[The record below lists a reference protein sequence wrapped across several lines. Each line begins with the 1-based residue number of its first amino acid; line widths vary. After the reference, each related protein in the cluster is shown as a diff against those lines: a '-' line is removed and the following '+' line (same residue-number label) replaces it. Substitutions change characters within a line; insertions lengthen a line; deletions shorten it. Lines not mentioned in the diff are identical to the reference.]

1 MYTLHI
7 ISDIEHDTGENVHD
21 ERETYGQERG
31 VYEEQADLVDG
42 NVEALAE
49 VGAYPERV
57 AFKKCQ
63 YPLQHISFCL
73 RPF

>member
-1 MYTLHI
+1 MHTLHVI
-7 ISDIEHDTGENVHD
+7 TDIEDDAGKDVDD

-31 VYEEQADLVDG
+31 VDEEEADLVDG